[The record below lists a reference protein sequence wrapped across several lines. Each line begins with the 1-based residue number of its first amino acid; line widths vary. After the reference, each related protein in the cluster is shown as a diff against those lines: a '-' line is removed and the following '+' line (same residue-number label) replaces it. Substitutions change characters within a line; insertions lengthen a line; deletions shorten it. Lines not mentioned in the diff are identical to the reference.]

1 MFDFMKKKNHIKAK
15 DMVSPKKDPF
25 PDYEEVKNSVIIDI
39 RDKEDIEYYGKYEN
53 SIHIPFDEYFASK
66 LLMLDKDKNYVIMD
80 LRGSEIYEAERIAK
94 EIGLNAK
101 GLRGGFFYV
110 SEVLNYKPIKEENE

>member
-1 MFDFMKKKNHIKAK
+1 MFDFLKKKNHIKSK

-53 SIHIPFDEYFASK
+53 SVHIPFDRYFASK
-66 LLMLDKDKNYVIMD
+66 LMMLDKSKKYVIMD
-80 LRGSEIYEAERIAK
+80 LRGSLIYEAEKIAK
-94 EIGLNAK
+94 EAGLDVK

-110 SEVLNYKPIKEENE
+110 SEVLNYKPVK